1 MGYTN
6 YWTPKTRSP
15 KPEIF
20 TKEFRDDLKKLV
32 QTANENGIK
41 CKMEEGEKYVL
52 VKDEAMTS
60 ESFYL
65 DFSLTDRG
73 HHYGFTCFTFC
84 KTCAEP
90 FDAVVKCAIE
100 IAVKHDIFCDDWS
113 FDGDYS
119 DEEYV
124 KAVELAKK
132 ADVGIY
138 GAMAGRLL

>member
-15 KPEIF
+15 KPDIL
-20 TKEFRDDLKKLV
+20 TKDFREDLKKLV

-41 CKMEEGEKYVL
+41 CHV
-52 VKDEAMTS
+52 DEDNTDVCIVDDTS
-60 ESFYL
+60 HSENFYL
-65 DFSLTDRG
+65 STEEDSRGMLLGFS
-73 HHYGFTCFTFC
+73 YFCFC
-84 KTCAEP
+84 KTCRIP
-90 FDAVVKCAIE
+90 YDAVVKCAIE
-100 IAVKHDIFCDDWS
+100 IAVKHDIFEDDWS
-113 FDGDYS
+113 FDGDWS

>member
-15 KPEIF
+15 KPEIL
-20 TKEFRDDLKKLV
+20 TEEFRSDVRKLV
-32 QTANENGIK
+32 EVANQNGIK
-41 CKMEEGEKYVL
+41 CELSETRKSLCIEDEEGF
-52 VKDEAMTS
+52 S
-60 ESFYL
+60 ESFFL
-65 DFSLTDRG
+65 DTEKESNSGGMGFSW
-73 HHYGFTCFTFC
+73 FCFC
-84 KTCAEP
+84 KTCGTR

-100 IAVKHDIFCDDWS
+100 IAVKHDIFCDEWS